1 MGPLRYK
8 VRSIW
13 DWPQTCKT
21 MYLFALGKL
30 PMGLPLG
37 RARLCSI
44 ESSPG
49 WLLVGFLPQP
59 AGLPETLHLKAKQ
72 CALLFFFFSFLSL
85 SLLFFEYA
93 SRDTHTSTWSLGLGP
108 APPPLGEARVNLHT
122 DLGAAQL
129 AQEAGPFSLN
139 CWPLLLL
146 THWWLLLRVWWLVP
160 HVCCP
165 A

>member
-1 MGPLRYK
+1 
-8 VRSIW
+8 
-13 DWPQTCKT
+13 

-30 PMGLPLG
+30 PMSLMPG

-49 WLLVGFLPQP
+49 WLLVGILPQP
-59 AGLPETLHLKAKQ
+59 AGLPKTLHLKAKQ
-72 CALLFFFFSFLSL
+72 CALLFFFFNFFSFFLYLSFSL
-85 SLLFFEYA
+85 FLFLLFLEYA

-122 DLGAAQL
+122 DLGASQL
-129 AQEAGPFSLN
+129 AQEAGPFFLN

-146 THWWLLLRVWWLVP
+146 AHWWLLLRVWWLVP
-160 HVCCP
+160 LVCCP